1 MAKEHTGKFLE
12 TISYMNESWKIMQ
25 KGYFIGDTRIKYLRR
40 FELALNANMSK
51 TTLWQNPRYARVNRL
66 YPLPKEGEYVAE
78 DKYRAYIWLY
88 TEIMRDEG
96 LLSPT
101 RESPDDIDGD
111 DVFR

>member
-1 MAKEHTGKFLE
+1 MTEHSGKFLE
-12 TISYMNESWKIMQ
+12 TISSMNDSWKVMQ
-25 KGYFIGDTRIKYLRR
+25 RGYFTGDTRIKYLRR
-40 FELALNANMSK
+40 FELALNANMQK

-96 LLSPT
+96 LLTKSK
-101 RESPDDIDGD
+101 EGLQDNEGDDI
-111 DVFR
+111 FR

>member
-1 MAKEHTGKFLE
+1 MNEHTGKFLE
-12 TISYMNESWKIMQ
+12 TISSMNESWKVMQ
-25 KGYFIGDTRIKYLRR
+25 KGYYTGDTRIKYLRR
-40 FELALNANMSK
+40 FELALNANMQK

-96 LLSPT
+96 LLTKNKASSD
-101 RESPDDIDGD
+101 ESDGD
-111 DVFR
+111 DIFR